1 MNFLGHAHLSLA
13 GSDNFLFGNLIADGV
28 RGSDLSGWSPE
39 IEAGIRFHRRCDAV
53 IDAHPETRWLLT
65 QVPPAS
71 RRVAGIA
78 FDMMWD
84 HLLAGE
90 MHDDDIERLYR
101 LLAREEVPSRLTS
114 LIEWIQVRDAL
125 RRYQELEFTLSTI
138 ASIGE
143 RMTAR
148 RRLRQTSDP
157 RQQSDSRRQSDTRSG
172 RRTHKMGDL
181 EAGANPLADMTPWLA
196 DNRAMLEDSFA
207 RLWPDMLALRQ
218 TIFHK

>member
-1 MNFLGHAHLSLA
+1 MNFLGHARLSLA

-28 RGSDLSGWSPE
+28 RGSDLSDWSPE
-39 IEAGIRFHRRCDAV
+39 VEAGIRFHRRCDAV

-65 QVPPAS
+65 QVPPSS

-78 FDMMWD
+78 LDMMWD
-84 HLLAGE
+84 HLLAAE

-101 LLAREEVPSRLTS
+101 LLAREEVPSRLSS

-125 RRYQELEFTLSTI
+125 RRYRELEFTLATI

-148 RRLRQTSDP
+148 RRLRQISDTCQTSDTCKP
-157 RQQSDSRRQSDTRSG
+157 SDSRNERH
-172 RRTHKMGDL
+172 THKVVSLD
-181 EAGANPLADMTPWLA
+181 AGANPLADMTPWLA

-218 TIFHK
+218 PPAI

>member
-1 MNFLGHAHLSLA
+1 MNFLGHARLSLA

-28 RGSDLSGWSPE
+28 RGSDLSDWSPE
-39 IEAGIRFHRRCDAV
+39 VEAGIRFHRRCDAV

-65 QVPPAS
+65 QVPPSS

-84 HLLAGE
+84 HLLAAE

-101 LLAREEVPSRLTS
+101 LLAREEVPSRLSS

-125 RRYQELEFTLSTI
+125 RRYQELEFTLATI

-148 RRLRQTSDP
+148 RRLRQTSD
-157 RQQSDSRRQSDTRSG
+157 TCNG
-172 RRTHKMGDL
+172 RHTHKVGNLD
-181 EAGANPLADMTPWLA
+181 AGTNPLADMTPWLA

-218 TIFHK
+218 PA

>member
-1 MNFLGHAHLSLA
+1 LNFLGHARLSLA

-28 RGSDLSGWSPE
+28 RGSDLSDWSPE
-39 IEAGIRFHRRCDAV
+39 VEAGIRFHRRCDAV

-65 QVPPAS
+65 QVPPSS

-84 HLLAGE
+84 HLLAAE

-101 LLAREEVPSRLTS
+101 LLAREEVPSRLSS

-125 RRYQELEFTLSTI
+125 RRYRELEFTLATI

-148 RRLRQTSDP
+148 RRLRQTSDTC
-157 RQQSDSRRQSDTRSG
+157 QTSDTRNE
-172 RRTHKMGDL
+172 RHMHKVGSLD
-181 EAGANPLADMTPWLA
+181 AGANPLADMTPWLA

-207 RLWPDMLALRQ
+207 RLWPDMLALRLPA
-218 TIFHK
+218 